1 MSNGISKYK
10 YLYMVFMSNKLSVV
24 GALIVI
30 IFLMVGIFG
39 PLFVPYSPEEMDYNN
54 TLSAP
59 SSAHI
64 FGTDE
69 FGRDLMC
76 RVIYGARVSI
86 TIALIV
92 ILLSRVIGIILGIIS
107 GYAGGIIDTI
117 IMRFV
122 DLFMAFPP
130 VVIAM
135 VMATIMGGGMKTLI
149 IALSI
154 SMWTGVA
161 RLARGETLSIKQNNY
176 ILATKAIGG
185 GKMHTMWHHILP
197 NIFPPILISSTLSF
211 GRVVLSTAGLSFI
224 GIGIQPPI
232 PEWGLIISNGR
243 QFIVSG
249 EWWLVFFPGLAIM
262 ITVMGL
268 NLLGDGL
275 RDIFDPKERKL

>member
-1 MSNGISKYK
+1 MMKSNKYK
-10 YLYMVFMSNKLSVV
+10 YIYKVFLSNKLSVI

-30 IFLMVGIFG
+30 IFLLVGFVG
-39 PLFVPYSPEEMDYNN
+39 PFIVPYSPETMDYSNV
-54 TLSAP
+54 LSAP
-59 SSAHI
+59 TFKHL

-69 FGRDLMC
+69 FGRDLMS
-76 RVIYGARVSI
+76 RVVYGARVSI
-86 TIALIV
+86 TIGLIV
-92 ILLSRVIGIILGIIS
+92 ILISRIIGIILGIIAGYS
-107 GYAGGIIDTI
+107 GGVFDDI

-135 VMATIMGGGMKTLI
+135 VIATIMGGGVKTLI

-161 RLARGETLSIKQNNY
+161 RLARGETLSIKQNEY
-176 ILATKAIGG
+176 ILSTKAVGG
-185 GKMHTMWHHILP
+185 SKFHIMWHHILP
-197 NIFPPILISSTLSF
+197 NILPPILISSTLSF
-211 GRVVLSTAGLSFI
+211 GRIVLSTAGLSFI
-224 GIGIQPPI
+224 GVGVQPPI

-243 QFIVSG
+243 EYIVSG